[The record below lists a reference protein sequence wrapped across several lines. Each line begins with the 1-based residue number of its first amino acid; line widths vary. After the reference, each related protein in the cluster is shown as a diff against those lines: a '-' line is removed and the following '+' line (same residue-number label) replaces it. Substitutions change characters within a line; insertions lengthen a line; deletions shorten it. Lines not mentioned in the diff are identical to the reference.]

1 MQTQSTKPSLSLQM
15 SKSHFQ
21 TEEEINDMVSKITLK
36 KPRNPYHI
44 FISEMVSLEK
54 KKNSSLTI
62 GQISSKYTPNWHRY
76 TDNEKMK
83 YYLLAD
89 EEKEKY
95 KKEIETVK
103 NVLFGDYIKQ
113 GSSAFHIFIDECV
126 KNAFEND
133 KDTEEAKRE
142 AYEKWKTMTPNE
154 KKAYSNKKK
163 QNDDWWER
171 AKHSSYVNSYAVF
184 VQKKISDCKSKNKVI
199 GFKECSLHWSK
210 MSLSEKL
217 KYDKLAKEFNEERRR
232 MKELYEIVQGIKP
245 KKPAGA
251 FKLFLQEKAK
261 EKQFVGK
268 NAFKEGKRLWGMLS
282 EEEKDKYLKKSHKVK
297 LCYMYKKM
305 LYDQKV
311 RKSRPKNKSALN
323 FFMHEYQGKKIP
335 KDLSFFT
342 FVHQEWKKLDKD
354 GKKKYMD
361 LAEKDKA
368 KCDKIKEKLNSKVFD
383 FPKKPKNAYQF
394 YIAEMSFQMKEEKP
408 EMNIVD
414 IMNECSG
421 KWNKM
426 NEEDKKKFVELSH
439 KDKERF
445 DRQVEEFNERGFYTQ
460 KNGDINLVT
469 TQSQRMKKKGKGTQS
484 SKK

>member
-1 MQTQSTKPSLSLQM
+1 MQTQSSKESTSL

-21 TEEEINDMVSKITLK
+21 TEEEIDDIISKITLK

-44 FISEMVSLEK
+44 FLSEMISHEK
-54 KKNSSLTI
+54 KKNSSI
-62 GQISSKYTPNWHRY
+62 SISQISSKYSPNWHRY
-76 TDNEKMK
+76 SDNEKMK
-83 YYLLAD
+83 YYLQAD

-95 KKEIETVK
+95 KKELETVK
-103 NVLFGDYIKQ
+103 NIFFGDYIKQ
-113 GSSAFHIFIDECV
+113 GSSACRIFIDEYV

-142 AYEKWKTMTPNE
+142 AYEKWKAMSPNE
-154 KKAYSNKKK
+154 KKEYSVKKK
-163 QNDDWWER
+163 QNDDWWEK
-171 AKHSSYVNSYAVF
+171 AKHSSCVNSFAVF
-184 VQKKISDCKSKNKVI
+184 VQKRISDFKSKNKVI
-199 GFKECSLHWSK
+199 GFKECSTHWSK

-217 KYDKLAKEFNEERRR
+217 KYDKLANEFNEERRR

-268 NAFKEGKRLWGMLS
+268 NAFKEGKRLWYMLS
-282 EEEKDKYLKKSHKVK
+282 EEEKNKYLIKSHKVK

-311 RKSRPKNKSALN
+311 KKSRPKNKSALN
-323 FFMHEYQGKKIP
+323 FFMHECQGKKVP
-335 KDLSFFT
+335 KDLTFFT
-342 FVHQEWKKLDKD
+342 FVHQEWKKLDEK
-354 GKKKYMD
+354 GKKKYVD
-361 LAEKDKA
+361 LAEKDKE
-368 KCDKIKEKLNSKVFD
+368 KCDKIKAKLNSKVFD

-394 YIAEMSFQMKEEKP
+394 YIAEKLVQTKEDNP
-408 EMNIVD
+408 EMEMTE
-414 IMNECSG
+414 IMNECG
-421 KWNKM
+421 VKWNKL
-426 NEEDKKKFVELSH
+426 NEDEKKKFVELSN

-469 TQSQRMKKKGKGTQS
+469 TQSKRMKKKGKGTQS